1 MTSLTHFVLR
11 HLQKRQILLE
21 RFLLLVD
28 PLCEMRCTTAGVH
41 SCMLAVTLRTDR
53 GSWESQNWHADKDC
67 SEEQTARPIVPC
79 LVFCLPVADHS
90 GLGWTKGIFCS

>member
-1 MTSLTHFVLR
+1 MEGIS
-11 HLQKRQILLE
+11 
-21 RFLLLVD
+21 LLVD

-41 SCMLAVTLRTDR
+41 ACMLTVTLRTDR

-67 SEEQTARPIVPC
+67 SEEQTARPIVPR

-90 GLGWTKGIFCS
+90 GLGWTEGIFCS